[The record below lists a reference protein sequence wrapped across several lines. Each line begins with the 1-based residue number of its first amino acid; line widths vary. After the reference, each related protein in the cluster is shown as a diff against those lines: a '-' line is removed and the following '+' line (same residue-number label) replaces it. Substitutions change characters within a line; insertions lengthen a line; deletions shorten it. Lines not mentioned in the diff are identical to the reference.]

1 MAGVIEE
8 RFAAFLRPG
17 YFSRVDNQHPLELYI
32 GLDEK
37 GRKAIEL
44 RARFTARKVTGTSAI
59 DVNQYKNEKYST
71 IRFSLCDE
79 EIKGIVLQNFCDD
92 LIEQSRGISDKGQ
105 GYQTIVNRFFQWKEI
120 ICGFQN
126 MYSLQNPK
134 SWG

>member
-1 MAGVIEE
+1 MTGVMEE

-59 DVNQYKNEKYST
+59 DVNQYKNEKYNT

-79 EIKGIVLQNFCDD
+79 EIKGLFFKFCDD
-92 LIEQSRGISDKGQ
+92 LIEQSRSIGDKGQ
-105 GYQTIVNRFFQWKEI
+105 GY
-120 ICGFQN
+120 
-126 MYSLQNPK
+126 
-134 SWG
+134 

>member
-71 IRFSLCDE
+71 IRFSLCD
-79 EIKGIVLQNFCDD
+79 GLC
-92 LIEQSRGISDKGQ
+92 SRQPRSIGRAFQRDTRASDSTTSQ
-105 GYQTIVNRFFQWKEI
+105 PMRYMVHCR
-120 ICGFQN
+120 
-126 MYSLQNPK
+126 
-134 SWG
+134 

>member
-1 MAGVIEE
+1 MTDAMEK

-59 DVNQYKNEKYST
+59 DVHQYKNEKHN
-71 IRFSLCDE
+71 IL
-79 EIKGIVLQNFCDD
+79 N
-92 LIEQSRGISDKGQ
+92 ISIAFVCFKKMLF
-105 GYQTIVNRFFQWKEI
+105 R
-120 ICGFQN
+120 
-126 MYSLQNPK
+126 L
-134 SWG
+134 

>member
-1 MAGVIEE
+1 MTGVMEE

-59 DVNQYKNEKYST
+59 RMKNT
-71 IRFSLCDE
+71 I
-79 EIKGIVLQNFCDD
+79 
-92 LIEQSRGISDKGQ
+92 QSAFPCVMKR
-105 GYQTIVNRFFQWKEI
+105 
-120 ICGFQN
+120 
-126 MYSLQNPK
+126 
-134 SWG
+134 

>member
-1 MAGVIEE
+1 MTGVIEE

-59 DVNQYKNEKYST
+59 DVNQYKNEKYNT

-79 EIKGIVLQNFCDD
+79 EIKGLFFKFCDD
-92 LIEQSRGISDKGQ
+92 LIEQIGRASCRER
-105 GYQTIVNRFFQWKEI
+105 V
-120 ICGFQN
+120 
-126 MYSLQNPK
+126 
-134 SWG
+134 

>member
-79 EIKGIVLQNFCDD
+79 EIKGLFFKFCDD

-105 GYQTIVNRFFQWKEI
+105 GYQTIVNRFFQWKKLFV
-120 ICGFQN
+120 G
-126 MYSLQNPK
+126 SK
-134 SWG
+134 HV

>member
-1 MAGVIEE
+1 MEE

-59 DVNQYKNEKYST
+59 DVNQYKNEKYNT

-79 EIKGIVLQNFCDD
+79 EIKGL
-92 LIEQSRGISDKGQ
+92 
-105 GYQTIVNRFFQWKEI
+105 FF
-120 ICGFQN
+120 
-126 MYSLQNPK
+126 
-134 SWG
+134 

>member
-1 MAGVIEE
+1 MTDAMEK

-59 DVNQYKNEKYST
+59 DVHQYKNEKHNT

-79 EIKGIVLQNFCDD
+79 EIKGLFFKFCDD

-105 GYQTIVNRFFQWKEI
+105 GYQTIVNRFFQWK
-120 ICGFQN
+120 
-126 MYSLQNPK
+126 K
-134 SWG
+134 

>member
-1 MAGVIEE
+1 MTGTMEE
-8 RFAAFLRPG
+8 CFAAFLRPG

-59 DVNQYKNEKYST
+59 DVNQYKNEKYNT

-79 EIKGIVLQNFCDD
+79 EIKGLFFKFCDD
-92 LIEQSRGISDKGQ
+92 LIEQSRGISDKG
-105 GYQTIVNRFFQWKEI
+105 
-120 ICGFQN
+120 
-126 MYSLQNPK
+126 
-134 SWG
+134 